1 MDKTKNWSMDLREIF
16 GEKKA
21 RVTVEEKRRS
31 VGFGEIHCFG
41 SSLGR
46 KARYGN
52 YHKSY
57 FFIGW

>member
-1 MDKTKNWSMDLREIF
+1 MDLMEIF

-46 KARYGN
+46 KSRYGN
-52 YHKSY
+52 YHKPY